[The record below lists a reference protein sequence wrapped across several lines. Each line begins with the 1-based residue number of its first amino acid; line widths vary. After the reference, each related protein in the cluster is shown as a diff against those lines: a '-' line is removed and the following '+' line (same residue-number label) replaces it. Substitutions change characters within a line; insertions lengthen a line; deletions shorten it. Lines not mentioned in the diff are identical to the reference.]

1 MTRKAINQ
9 MAFPIT
15 LTKEGFNQFLKMAI
29 RSAVEVFEERHP
41 VFLKS
46 EQKTKKNRKGA

>member
-15 LTKEGFNQFLKMAI
+15 LTKEGFTLFLKMAI
-29 RSAVEVFEERHP
+29 RSAVEVFEERYP
-41 VFLKS
+41 VSLKS
-46 EQKTKKNRKGA
+46 KKKSKKNPKGA